1 VSDIKIVGE
10 ITMKK
15 PKIVVDL
22 LTVIDVCIEASNVWA
37 RLLVSRGKG
46 PSKKKQNDWNVNITD
61 R

>member
-22 LTVIDVCIEASNVWA
+22 LTVIDVCIEASKAWA
-37 RLLVSRGKG
+37 RLLVSRGKV
-46 PSKKKQNDWNVNITD
+46 PSKKKQNDWNVNIID

>member
-22 LTVIDVCIEASNVWA
+22 LTVIDVCIEASKVWA